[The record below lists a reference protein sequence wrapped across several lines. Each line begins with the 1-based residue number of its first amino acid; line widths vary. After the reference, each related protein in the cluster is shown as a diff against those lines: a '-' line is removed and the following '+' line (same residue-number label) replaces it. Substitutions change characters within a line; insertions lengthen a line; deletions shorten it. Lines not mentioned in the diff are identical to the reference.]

1 MDDLLSHIHS
11 VEDLRKL
18 PVKDLPQLCDELRRF
33 IIEQTAQHP
42 GHLGSSLGVVEL
54 TVAIHYVFDTP
65 DDRLIWDVGHQA
77 YCHKILT
84 GRKEQFSTNRCY
96 GGISGFPRREE
107 SEFDAFGTGHSSTS
121 ISAVLGM
128 AVAAKM
134 EGNMK
139 RNHIAVI
146 GDGAIGGGMAFE
158 AMNQAPYRDVNMLVI
173 LNDNKISIDKSTGSL
188 SKYLL
193 SITASPA
200 YNRIKNRVWNAF
212 TFRTN
217 HPNRAT
223 NFFSKM
229 GNSLKGWLLGGSNW
243 FQSLGYR
250 YFGPSDGHD
259 VVYLVNTLRDLKRL
273 PGLKLFHVL
282 TVKGKGL
289 DAAEQNQTQ
298 YHAPGKFDPET
309 GEIIRAEEK
318 PQPPKYQDVFGNT
331 ILEFARKDEKVVG
344 ITPAMAT
351 GCSLTIMDAVYPER
365 VFDVGIAEQHAVTFA
380 AGLAT
385 ERYIPFCNIYS
396 SFLQR
401 GYDQVIHDVALQ
413 KLPVIFCIDRAGLV
427 GEDGATHQGAF
438 DLAFLRSV
446 PDLIIASPLNE
457 HELRNLMLT
466 AYENAKN
473 QGLPFVIRYPR
484 GRGVLLDWHNEPQ
497 VLPIGKGRLLREGEK
512 VLLLTLGPL
521 GNAVA
526 NVLQRLEA
534 EGIRAAHYDVRFL
547 KPLDEKTLEGFAE
560 QYPVWITVEDGT
572 EKGGLFSEVAEFLAR
587 RDVVRNVSTI
597 HPHLLRI
604 ALPDRFISHGDIPH
618 LYKEVGFDEESIAGK
633 VREAWRIRDNSTH
646 SS

>member
-1 MDDLLSHIHS
+1 MDSLLSHIQS

-18 PVKDLPQLCDELRRF
+18 SVKELPQLCDELRQY

-42 GHLGSSLGVVEL
+42 GHLGSSLGVIEL

-65 DDRLIWDVGHQA
+65 NDRLIWDVGHQA

-84 GRKEQFSTNRCY
+84 GRKEQFCTNRCY
-96 GGISGFPRREE
+96 DGISGFPRREE

-121 ISAVLGM
+121 VSAILGM

-134 EGNMK
+134 EGNTR

-173 LNDNKISIDKSTGSL
+173 LNDNRISIDKSTGAM
-188 SKYLL
+188 SKYLI
-193 SITASPA
+193 SITASPT
-200 YNRIKNRVWNAF
+200 YNRIKNKIWNAF
-212 TFRTN
+212 TFKTN
-217 HPNRAT
+217 HPNRIT

-259 VVYLVNTLRDLKRL
+259 VVYLVKTLRDLKRL

-289 DAAEQNQTQ
+289 EAAEQNQTQ
-298 YHAPGKFDPET
+298 YHAPGKFDPGT
-309 GEIIRAEEK
+309 GEIIHGEEK

-331 ILEFARKDEKVVG
+331 ILEFAREDEKVVG

-351 GCSLTIMDAVYPER
+351 GCSLTIMDAVFPNR

-385 ERYIPFCNIYS
+385 EGFVPFCNIYS

-466 AYENAKN
+466 AYQNAKN

-484 GRGVLLDWHNEPQ
+484 GRGVLVDWHNEPQ
-497 VLPIGKGRLLREGEK
+497 AIPIGKGQMLREGEK

-521 GNAVA
+521 GNAVE
-526 NVLQRLEA
+526 NVLQRLEK
-534 EGIRAAHYDVRFL
+534 EGIHAAHYDVRFL
-547 KPLDEKTLEGFAE
+547 KPMDEKTLEGFAE

-572 EKGGLFSEVAEFLAR
+572 EKGGLFSEMAEFLAR
-587 RDVVRNVSTI
+587 RDARPGVTTTQ
-597 HPHLLRI
+597 PHLFHI

-618 LYKEVGFDEESIAGK
+618 LYKEVGFDEESIEK
-633 VREAWRIRDNSTH
+633 VVREAWGM
-646 SS
+646 